1 MTEPR
6 LQPASVLAIETAT
19 DQASV
24 ALSYHGELGLRDG
37 GEAQRHTEQVAPAI
51 RDLLSEAGISPQEID
66 LVAVD
71 HGPGLFTGLRVGLAT
86 AISLAAALERPVAAV
101 SSTDLLAEA
110 ARESGFTGILT
121 CAVDA
126 RRGEVFAAT
135 YEITTAAIIPI
146 LKPHCLDPK
155 GLEELLVSSASQAV
169 AGDGAARYRD
179 ALHGLELLKAVL
191 VPSAATLVRVALRML
206 EQGECVDSSVVQ
218 ARYLREPDAVANFAV
233 RGQR

>member
-1 MTEPR
+1 M
-6 LQPASVLAIETAT
+6 QPASVLAIETAT

-24 ALSYHGELGLRDG
+24 ALSHNGELRLRDG

-51 RDLLSEAGISPQEID
+51 RDLLAEAGIRPQAID

-86 AISLAAALERPVAAV
+86 AISFAAALELPIAAV
-101 SSTDLLAEA
+101 TSTDLLAEA
-110 ARESGFTGILT
+110 AREIGFTGILT

-135 YEITTAAIIPI
+135 YEISTSDIIPI
-146 LKPHCLDPK
+146 LAPHCLDPK
-155 GLEELLVSSASQAV
+155 GLEGLLLNSASQAV

-179 ALHGLELLKAVL
+179 ALHGVALLEAVL

-206 EQGECVDSSVVQ
+206 EQGECKDSSAVQ
-218 ARYLREPDAVANFAV
+218 ARYLREPDAVANFTV